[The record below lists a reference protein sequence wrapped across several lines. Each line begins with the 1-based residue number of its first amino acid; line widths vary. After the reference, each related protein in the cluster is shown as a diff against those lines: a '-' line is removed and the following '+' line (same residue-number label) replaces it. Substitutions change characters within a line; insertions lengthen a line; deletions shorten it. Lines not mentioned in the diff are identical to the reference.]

1 MKNFNLEKL
10 NKLYYYDS
18 ININSILNGEILD
31 KPEIDN
37 SLLLKINKC
46 KIYFENINETLTDNK
61 NYILNILKTKYEE
74 FKEVFNSV
82 INKNNEYN
90 NLINRLIDSYKLI
103 PSNYSNILNIK
114 NIIHSQ
120 IFEEL
125 KEKLNCR
132 CMCDDNN
139 LNDSKFYE
147 LINYERKLFKE
158 QIEKNVNSLS
168 NFIKDY
174 TKDFE
179 CINKYDIH
187 LFDID
192 DKNSFV
198 QFEKLNI
205 QKIDDNLLLCFNDH
219 EKKFFIYSI
228 KLLETIHMYENKLN
242 NLLKFLIDKKNIICL
257 MQNYIKIYELN
268 IEPPEKNNYYF
279 KLKFLKENFQINLDK
294 KYNNIIK
301 INTKSEYERKYI
313 LYNEKALELFAY
325 DIKKKLI
332 LNKFAYDCD
341 IKKLYLIN
349 YLKKDVLFIINNK
362 EMFLFDIKEFK
373 TLENS
378 KIITKIYIKDFSF
391 NFSVNVVQ
399 INDNEIIITSD
410 DNIYLFNLNN
420 LMLKLKIKNDSKIL
434 NTFMLNDRSIVI
446 CDKKS
451 CKRYSQTGFEKVSNF
466 FLKKKR
472 IHDPDDI
479 LIEYYYISDYFQIS
493 ENKILLQITIETVL
507 SAYEYCSLYEI
518 KI

>member
-1 MKNFNLEKL
+1 MYKGYYCKKCKNIPIICANVDENDQIKYLIKCKCRLKNFNLEKL

-198 QFEKLNI
+198 QLEKLNI

-399 INDNEIIITSD
+399 INDNEIII
-410 DNIYLFNLNN
+410 
-420 LMLKLKIKNDSKIL
+420 
-434 NTFMLNDRSIVI
+434 
-446 CDKKS
+446 KKS

>member
-1 MKNFNLEKL
+1 
-10 NKLYYYDS
+10 
-18 ININSILNGEILD
+18 
-31 KPEIDN
+31 
-37 SLLLKINKC
+37 
-46 KIYFENINETLTDNK
+46 
-61 NYILNILKTKYEE
+61 
-74 FKEVFNSV
+74 
-82 INKNNEYN
+82 
-90 NLINRLIDSYKLI
+90 
-103 PSNYSNILNIK
+103 
-114 NIIHSQ
+114 
-120 IFEEL
+120 
-125 KEKLNCR
+125 
-132 CMCDDNN
+132 
-139 LNDSKFYE
+139 
-147 LINYERKLFKE
+147 
-158 QIEKNVNSLS
+158 
-168 NFIKDY
+168 
-174 TKDFE
+174 
-179 CINKYDIH
+179 
-187 LFDID
+187 
-192 DKNSFV
+192 
-198 QFEKLNI
+198 
-205 QKIDDNLLLCFNDH
+205 
-219 EKKFFIYSI
+219 
-228 KLLETIHMYENKLN
+228 
-242 NLLKFLIDKKNIICL
+242 

-399 INDNEIIITSD
+399 INDNEIII
-410 DNIYLFNLNN
+410 
-420 LMLKLKIKNDSKIL
+420 
-434 NTFMLNDRSIVI
+434 
-446 CDKKS
+446 KKS